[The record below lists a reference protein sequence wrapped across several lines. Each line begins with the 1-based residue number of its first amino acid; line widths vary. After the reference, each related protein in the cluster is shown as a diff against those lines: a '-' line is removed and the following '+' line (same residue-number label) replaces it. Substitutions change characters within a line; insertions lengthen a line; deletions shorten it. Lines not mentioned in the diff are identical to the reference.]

1 VFAQD
6 STAVN
11 VQLLVNVCMV
21 WSPLVV
27 IVHHVEVL
35 LIQSLPSV
43 AYDIITI
50 QLPQAHQSL
59 FIVPFTHPHQPQPV
73 LAVPAVPATQGVQE
87 PAHHHQ
93 FPQAQAVLLLSAS
106 AHQPHHQA

>member
-1 VFAQD
+1 MFAQD

-11 VQLLVNVCMV
+11 VQLLVNVWMV
-21 WSPLVV
+21 WSQLVV

-43 AYDIITI
+43 AYDIITT

-59 FIVPFTHPHQPQPV
+59 TVPSSVQLFPFTHPHQPQPV
-73 LAVPAVPATQGVQE
+73 LAVPAVPATQ
-87 PAHHHQ
+87 
-93 FPQAQAVLLLSAS
+93 AV
-106 AHQPHHQA
+106 